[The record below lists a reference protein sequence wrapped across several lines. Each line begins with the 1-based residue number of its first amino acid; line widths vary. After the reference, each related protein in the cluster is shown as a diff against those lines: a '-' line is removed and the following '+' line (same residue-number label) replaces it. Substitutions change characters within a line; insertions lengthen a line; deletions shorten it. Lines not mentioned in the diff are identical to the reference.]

1 MGYVFRRSTAFR
13 VSRRTKRRGEILGQ
27 ERHRAERQ
35 LSKYFSKEETN
46 INLFAQIKTA
56 VSIKEAAEHYGLK
69 IGRGNMVC
77 CPFHADRTPSMKL
90 NEDYFYCFGCGATGD
105 VIDLVAKLFN
115 LSSYDAAKKL
125 ADDFGIDPDKPPAA
139 PAEAAK
145 RLAED
150 FGVAEQK
157 PSVLARL
164 KRGKTQME
172 AERHSFRV
180 LRDYFGIL
188 QDWKEHCAPQL
199 PEDPIDPRYAEAC
212 HMLDRIGNML
222 DILISGTPQERGSV
236 VADMQKDNRLGLME
250 ERNRQIKEDAHE
262 QS

>member
-13 VSRRTKRRGEILGQ
+13 YQGSDNAGVKLGQ

-35 LSKYFSKEETN
+35 HSKYFSKEETN

-105 VIDLVAKLFN
+105 VIDLVARLFH
-115 LSSYDAAKKL
+115 L
-125 ADDFGIDPDKPPAA
+125 P